1 MPPEEYLYARSRETE
16 FRADESLTLTE
27 RQRIPRDTE
36 IVNLLRLKYGQ
47 HAALSLRLPACEPPI
62 NSRCLTASVPFD
74 SLVVGCTNHILLV
87 VTYVLYDYRNVSENV
102 LSFPFIFSPSV
113 LQRLLFRYRGQIC
126 ASFLVTRAFGYQHL

>member
-1 MPPEEYLYARSRETE
+1 MPPEEYLYASRRETE
-16 FRADESLTLTE
+16 FRTDESLTLTE
-27 RQRIPRDTE
+27 RKRIPRDAA

-47 HAALSLRLPACEPPI
+47 HAAVSLRLQACEPPI

-74 SLVVGCTNHILLV
+74 NLVVGCTNHILLV

-113 LQRLLFRYRGQIC
+113 LQRLLFWYRGQIC
-126 ASFLVTRAFGYQHL
+126 ASFPVTRAFGYQHL